1 MSGVSCL
8 EGVAV
13 DKEGDGGV
21 AERFNKADGKSV
33 DAQEGEEMTQ
43 RRKIWYRM
51 NCKVAGETS
60 VLIAKE
66 YTSHSL

>member
-43 RRKIWYRM
+43 RRKSMVYSEM
-51 NCKVAGETS
+51 
-60 VLIAKE
+60 
-66 YTSHSL
+66 